1 MESEFY
7 GKLVELL
14 KTDSRFVEKETGE
27 LLKSEVINTGL
38 KLDKKLIADLL
49 SVAEFKEKFFMKIG
63 ETLVFDT
70 NLFQKFLQDKKFLS
84 NSYTDFKNK
93 IGLNIDGKYLKERGE
108 VSLVFP
114 FKDCVLAGRMTSK
127 RRAKKR

>member
-38 KLDKKLIADLL
+38 RLDKKLIADLL

-63 ETLVFDT
+63 EALVFDT
-70 NLFQKFLQDKKFLS
+70 NR
-84 NSYTDFKNK
+84 
-93 IGLNIDGKYLKERGE
+93 GLLR
-108 VSLVFP
+108 V
-114 FKDCVLAGRMTSK
+114 
-127 RRAKKR
+127 

>member
-70 NLFQKFLQDKKFLS
+70 NR
-84 NSYTDFKNK
+84 
-93 IGLNIDGKYLKERGE
+93 GLLR
-108 VSLVFP
+108 V
-114 FKDCVLAGRMTSK
+114 
-127 RRAKKR
+127 

>member
-63 ETLVFDT
+63 EALVFDT

-84 NSYTDFKNK
+84 NSYTDFKK
-93 IGLNIDGKYLKERGE
+93 QNILK
-108 VSLVFP
+108 LI
-114 FKDCVLAGRMTSK
+114 
-127 RRAKKR
+127 

>member
-63 ETLVFDT
+63 EALVFDT
-70 NLFQKFLQDKKFLS
+70 NR
-84 NSYTDFKNK
+84 
-93 IGLNIDGKYLKERGE
+93 GLLR
-108 VSLVFP
+108 V
-114 FKDCVLAGRMTSK
+114 
-127 RRAKKR
+127 